1 MKLYAMQKYHEIVKL
16 WKNYVEIVLILKQTE
31 TDCRVRSYAL
41 SGQLRKCVKA
51 QEFIH
56 NHETFYRT

>member
-1 MKLYAMQKYHEIVKL
+1 MKL
-16 WKNYVEIVLILKQTE
+16 WKNYYVEIVLILEQTE

-56 NHETFYRT
+56 NHKTFHRTLESTDTG